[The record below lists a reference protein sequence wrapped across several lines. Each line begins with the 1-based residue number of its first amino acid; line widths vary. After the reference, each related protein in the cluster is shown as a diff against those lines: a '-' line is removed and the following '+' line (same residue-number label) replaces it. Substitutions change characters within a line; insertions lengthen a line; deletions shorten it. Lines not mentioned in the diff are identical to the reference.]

1 MIVRVNLDKVAP
13 WHESNITETVAPQV
27 LPVRKVGTLFEQAA
41 ITVASVALKNV
52 LFTKSVRRAFAY
64 RTKFLSYY

>member
-1 MIVRVNLDKVAP
+1 MIVKVNLNKVAP

-41 ITVASVALKNV
+41 ITVALKNV
-52 LFTKSVRRAFAY
+52 LFTKSVRRPFAY
-64 RTKFLSYY
+64 RTKFLSYF